1 VRGNPRSGFTERWE
15 QKRAMATRTVVTL
28 VDDVDGSVAEES
40 VSFGLD
46 GVEYE
51 IDLSTE
57 HAEALRGVL
66 EPYTAAARR
75 TGGRRGSR
83 ASSRPAATGSSG
95 SAGGDGGG
103 AARSRSTNAQIR
115 AWAAD
120 HGVTLAERGRLP
132 GRVIEAFEAGD
143 PSLLPTSDGTPSN
156 GSDAAPAT
164 APAAEPEPAP
174 AASSASS
181 ADGQTR
187 GRDGLTS
194 DEREQIRA
202 WAVEQGIEVKP
213 RGQLR
218 KDLISNYRAW
228 ESRR

>member
-1 VRGNPRSGFTERWE
+1 
-15 QKRAMATRTVVTL
+15 MATRTVVTL
-28 VDDVDGSVAEES
+28 VDDLDGSDAEES
-40 VSFGLD
+40 LSFGLD

-51 IDLSTE
+51 IDLSAE

-66 EPYTAAARR
+66 EPYAAAARR
-75 TGGRRGSR
+75 TGGRRGAR
-83 ASSRPAATGSSG
+83 AASRPASGSSG
-95 SAGGDGGG
+95 SDGGG
-103 AARSRSTNAQIR
+103 QTRSRSTNAQIR
-115 AWAAD
+115 AWAAE

-143 PSLLPTSDGTPSN
+143 PSLLPTSDGASTDGASTD
-156 GSDAAPAT
+156 GAP
-164 APAAEPEPAP
+164 PAPEPAP
-174 AASSASS
+174 ETSAPPAS
-181 ADGQTR
+181 ADGQPR

>member
-1 VRGNPRSGFTERWE
+1 
-15 QKRAMATRTVVTL
+15 MATRTVVTL
-28 VDDVDGSVAEES
+28 VDDVDGSTAEES

-51 IDLSTE
+51 IDLSAE

-66 EPYTAAARR
+66 EPYAAAARR
-75 TGGRRGSR
+75 TGGRRGAR
-83 ASSRPAATGSSG
+83 TAPRPASSG
-95 SAGGDGGG
+95 SDG
-103 AARSRSTNAQIR
+103 AAPARSRSTNAQIR
-115 AWAAD
+115 TWAAE

-143 PSLLPTSDGTPSN
+143 PSRLPSSDGTASDGA
-156 GSDAAPAT
+156 GSDGAAP
-164 APAAEPEPAP
+164 EPEPAP

-181 ADGQTR
+181 ADGGETR

-194 DEREQIRA
+194 SEREQIRS